1 MRVSSK
7 HLLFLGLFLAGCRS
21 HSNPLIGTWIATDQ
35 PAQAGCE
42 VKLVFTSNTMHY
54 EDNGWPGLAPPR
66 SGTVSVTYGG
76 SPNTPNQ
83 IVVQN
88 LTTGQMDD
96 WDLTDATHAISGNV
110 AQCHYAKQ

>member
-1 MRVSSK
+1 MRLSLKS
-7 HLLFLGLFLAGCRS
+7 LLLPCIILAGCKS
-21 HSNPLIGTWIATDQ
+21 NSNPLIGTWIATDQ

-42 VKLVFTSNTMHY
+42 LKLVFTSNTMYY
-54 EDNGWPGLAPPR
+54 EDNGWPGIAPPR
-66 SGTVSVTYGG
+66 KGTVRIAFGG
-76 SPNTPNQ
+76 SPDTPNQ

-110 AQCHYAKQ
+110 AQCHYSKQ